1 MMNMNGG
8 IMMDK
13 NTQTEIFFGPN
24 HPGVPGNYGIIYDFE
39 GDTVTEAK
47 PNAGHLHRGFE
58 KLMEERIWIK
68 NTALVPRICVEE
80 PDINEMVYAMGY
92 EAIGEL
98 EVPERAHYIRSIILE
113 LARLQGH
120 IFSIGGNAAGIG
132 QYTVMHWGTLTRDYI
147 LDIFEEI
154 TGGRVYHIYIRPGGV
169 RQDISDKT
177 FEKILD
183 LMDDLE
189 ENRLPDLDKTLY
201 ENPNAQK
208 RWKGTAVITAEEAME
223 MGATGPVL
231 RGAGKAY
238 DLRKMMPYAA
248 YDKVDFEIPTRESG
262 DAWARLKVVREEMTQ
277 SIKIIRQL
285 INDIPDGP
293 VKLDLGNALKYKI
306 PEGDA
311 YVKIESKRG
320 EYGYYMVS
328 DGSLKPY
335 RVHVRGA
342 SNPLGLYGVTEYLPG
357 TRVADVPVW
366 AKSLGI
372 CPPEFDR

>member
-1 MMNMNGG
+1 
-8 IMMDK
+8 MDK
-13 NTQTEIFFGPN
+13 STQTEIFFGPN

-39 GDTVTEAK
+39 GDTVTSAEA
-47 PNAGHLHRGFE
+47 NAGHLHRGFE

-80 PDINEMVYAMGY
+80 PDINEMVYAMGF
-92 EAIGEL
+92 EAIGEI
-98 EVPERAHYIRSIILE
+98 EVPRRADYIRSIILE
-113 LARLQGH
+113 LARIQGH

-154 TGGRVYHIYIRPGGV
+154 TGARVYHIYIRPGGV
-169 RQDISDKT
+169 RQDIEDET
-177 FEKILD
+177 FDKILD
-183 LMDDLE
+183 LMDELE
-189 ENRLPDLDKTLY
+189 NERFPDLDKALF

-208 RWKGTAVITAEEAME
+208 RWQGKAVITKEEAVE

-231 RGAGKAY
+231 RANGVPH

-248 YDKVDFEIPTRESG
+248 YDEVEFEVPTGENG
-262 DAWARLKVVREEMTQ
+262 DAWDRIKIARDDMLQ

-285 INDIPDGP
+285 INKIPDGP
-293 VKLDLGNALKYKI
+293 VQAELGNGLKYKI
-306 PEGDA
+306 PKGDA

-328 DGSLKPY
+328 DGGLKPY

-342 SNPLGLYGVTEYLPG
+342 STPLGLYGVREFLPG
-357 TRVADVPVW
+357 TRIADVPVW

>member
-1 MMNMNGG
+1 
-8 IMMDK
+8 MDK

-24 HPGVPGNYGIIYDFE
+24 HPGVPGNYSIIYDFQ
-39 GDTVTEAK
+39 GDTVTEAR

-58 KLMEERIWIK
+58 KLMEERLWIK

-80 PDINEMVYAMGY
+80 PDINEMVYAMGF

-98 EVPERAHYIRSIILE
+98 AVPRRADYIRSIILE
-113 LARLQGH
+113 LARIQGH
-120 IFSIGGNAAGIG
+120 MFSIGGNAAGIG
-132 QYTVMHWGTLTRDYI
+132 IYTAMHWGVLTRDYI
-147 LDIFEEI
+147 LDLFEEI
-154 TGGRVYHIYIRPGGV
+154 TGARVYHIYIRPGGV
-169 RQDISDKT
+169 RKDIEDET
-177 FEKILD
+177 LQKILD

-189 ENRLPDLDKTLY
+189 ENRIPELNKLVF
-201 ENPNAQK
+201 ENPNSHK
-208 RWKGTAVITAEEAME
+208 RLKGIALINRDEAIE

-231 RGAGKAY
+231 RATGMAR
-238 DLRKMMPYAA
+238 DLRKDMPYAA
-248 YDKVDFEIPTRESG
+248 YDDVDFEIPTGENG
-262 DAWARLKVVREEMTQ
+262 DAWDRIRIARDEMVQ
-277 SIKIIRQL
+277 SINIIRQL
-285 INDIPDGP
+285 INKIPDGP
-293 VKLDLGNALKYKI
+293 VMLDLGNALKYRL

-328 DGSLKPY
+328 DGGLKPY

-342 SNPLGLYGVTEYLPG
+342 STPLGLYGVVKHLPG

-366 AKSLGI
+366 AKSVGI

>member
-1 MMNMNGG
+1 MINMNGG
-8 IMMDK
+8 ITMAK
-13 NTQTEIFFGPN
+13 STQTEMFFGPN
-24 HPGVPGNYGIIYDFE
+24 HPGVPGNFGINYNYE
-39 GDTVTEAK
+39 GDTVTEAEA
-47 PNAGHLHRGFE
+47 NAGHLHRGFE

-80 PDINEMVYAMGY
+80 PDINEMVYAMGF
-92 EAIGEL
+92 EKIGGI

-113 LARLQGH
+113 LARIQGH

-132 QYTVMHWGTLTRDYI
+132 QYTVMHWGTLTRDYL

-154 TGGRVYHIYIRPGGV
+154 TGARVYHIYIRPGGV
-169 RQDISDKT
+169 RQDIEDET
-177 FEKILD
+177 FEKIIE

-189 ENRLPDLDKTLY
+189 YNRFPDLDKALF
-201 ENPNAQK
+201 ENPTAHK
-208 RWKGTAVITAEEAME
+208 RWKGKAVITKEEAIE

-231 RGAGKAY
+231 RANGVDY

-248 YDKVDFEIPTRESG
+248 YDQVEFDIPTGENG
-262 DAWARLKVVREEMTQ
+262 DAWDRIKIAREEMSQ
-277 SIKIIRQL
+277 SVRIIRQL
-285 INDIPDGP
+285 VEKIPDGP
-293 VKLDLGNALKYKI
+293 VKVDLGNGLKYKI
-306 PEGDA
+306 PKGDA

-328 DGSLKPY
+328 DGGLKPY

-342 SNPLGLYGVTEYLPG
+342 STPLGLYGVSEYLPG
-357 TRVADVPVW
+357 TRIADVPVW

>member
-1 MMNMNGG
+1 
-8 IMMDK
+8 MDK
-13 NTQTEIFFGPN
+13 STQTEIFFGPN

-132 QYTVMHWGTLTRDYI
+132 QYTVMHWGTLARDYI

-169 RQDISDKT
+169 RQDVTDKT
-177 FEKILD
+177 LNNILE
-183 LMDDLE
+183 LMEDLE
-189 ENRLPDLDKTLY
+189 ENRLPDLDKTLF
-201 ENPNAQK
+201 ENPNTQN
-208 RWKGTAVITAEEAME
+208 RWKDNSIITADEAIE

-231 RGAGKAY
+231 RVAGKAY
-238 DLRKMMPYAA
+238 DVRKMMPYAA
-248 YDKVDFEIPTRESG
+248 YDKVDFEIPTGENG
-262 DAWARLKVVREEMTQ
+262 DAWDRLKVVREEMTQ
-277 SIKIIRQL
+277 SISIIRQL
-285 INDIPDGP
+285 IENIPDGP

-342 SNPLGLYGVTEYLPG
+342 STPLGLYGVTEYLPG
-357 TRVADVPVW
+357 TRIADVPVW